1 LLLVIR
7 DAARGFMMPDDFD
20 APVGRVR
27 RERLQVEIRIS
38 LGETEHVAVRIPVT
52 VPADIPALDQYAAD
66 AVFGRKVDVLLRLL
80 RRCSVRRARAP
91 GVPADVHAPPDANV
105 LPRLYPGY
113 VAELVR
119 LVQVQDQVGVQQTD
133 GVRRNLDRPP
143 RGPERCFRPDPD
155 TVRPWCQVR
164 LEHAVTL
171 LVEHEGSV

>member
-1 LLLVIR
+1 LVHAELSVMPFVARDAFVIQSLEVAGIGDVACLDLAHAQRFVKPVGIPHLLLVIR

-113 VAELVR
+113 
-119 LVQVQDQVGVQQTD
+119 
-133 GVRRNLDRPP
+133 
-143 RGPERCFRPDPD
+143 
-155 TVRPWCQVR
+155 
-164 LEHAVTL
+164 
-171 LVEHEGSV
+171 